1 MIRQHVSKISM
12 TSSYSQDYFA
22 NLIICHRCNFDRSLD
37 GLKCL
42 LKCCY
47 GIFVHLTFHIIHPTW
62 KQLCALMNEIFAR
75 NSTSHS
81 HAYRSWNADL
91 TYLTGSA
98 SSGALE
104 KEVWQLTK
112 LLFVYSGIRNS
123 EGSGRI
129 QGILGLDYIP
139 ALGAQAFENRQW
151 WQGVGSGSWSIS

>member
-1 MIRQHVSKISM
+1 MPVEVLLW
-12 TSSYSQDYFA
+12 
-22 NLIICHRCNFDRSLD
+22 NICQ
-37 GLKCL
+37 
-42 LKCCY
+42 
-47 GIFVHLTFHIIHPTW
+47 HLTFHIIHATW

-75 NSTSHS
+75 NSMSHS
-81 HAYRSWNADL
+81 HAYRSSNADL

-98 SSGALE
+98 CSGALE

-139 ALGAQAFENRQW
+139 ALGR
-151 WQGVGSGSWSIS
+151 SII